1 MAQDVEEAFGDEFG
15 ADVRGGAVDEHD
27 ELVAAHPADGVGV
40 SQGGLQA
47 GGDRGEEPVAGLV
60 AQGVVDVFELVEI
73 DVQGGAE
80 GARATVAGQE
90 LFDAVH
96 DQRPVGQPG
105 QRVM

>member
-40 SQGGLQA
+40 SEGGFQA
-47 GGDRGEEPVAGLV
+47 GGDRGEEPVAGFV

-73 DVQGGAE
+73 DIQGGAG
-80 GARATVAGQE
+80 GARG
-90 LFDAVH
+90 D
-96 DQRPVGQPG
+96 GCGPG
-105 QRVM
+105 VVRCGP